1 MGKDVEPG
9 QQSKSTDE
17 TKVQK
22 RRLTNKSSESESV
35 FTCLRASQSKNLTSS
50 GVFTR
55 FPLTLIDRPYG
66 ALTKNGC
73 ASDLQAVN

>member
-1 MGKDVEPG
+1 MSLKC
-9 QQSKSTDE
+9 K
-17 TKVQK
+17 K
-22 RRLTNKSSESESV
+22 RRLTNKTSESESV

-73 ASDLQAVN
+73 ASDLQVFS